1 MGSMT
6 VVEIARQAELLAPED
21 QLYLIARLADK
32 ARHTY
37 RQTPPRR
44 KWHDIC
50 GAAPYPLT
58 GEDAQATMSRSRQE
72 DDAARQQRWKR
83 NWNSNQLKI
92 VFGAS

>member
-37 RQTPPRR
+37 RQTPPRC
-44 KWHDIC
+44 KGHDIC
-50 GAAPYPLT
+50 AIEVQIKIRDFGLCPT
-58 GEDAQATMSRSRQE
+58 GQDWREMPCS
-72 DDAARQQRWKR
+72 
-83 NWNSNQLKI
+83 
-92 VFGAS
+92 